1 MTDRR
6 KSYWLRFHYAKRWRT
21 NGTLYS
27 RFEVDA
33 IEWDVADSLVEEF
46 GLPRSGLQ
54 ERTYVMLHEDY
65 ICD

>member
-1 MTDRR
+1 MSVESFYRD
-6 KSYWLRFHYAKRWRT
+6 HYAIRWRT
-21 NGTLYS
+21 QGTLYS
-27 RFEVDA
+27 AYDIFA
-33 IEWDVADSLVEEF
+33 IEWDVADALVREF